1 MAAEGVPHLLAV
13 EGSHCLGSV
22 VTYPAVLHLIFLQR

>member
-1 MAAEGVPHLLAV
+1 MVAEGVPHLLEV

-22 VTYPAVLHLIFLQR
+22 VTYPAVLPLTFL